1 MFECIRP
8 HLKLNYSCMD
18 QFCAKRSKMNI
29 EAVSNQ
35 QWYLAIYISGG
46 KNRENLFDWLH
57 DRRVTPWTP
66 LSLTQIRRADAPH
79 VFRKRIT
86 TVFPGYFFLKANFE
100 FQKIDMI
107 RSHSAFCDFVKFGS
121 KISPVN
127 TKLVEALMKKY
138 PDPTHHPAAR
148 AELEAASDIWL
159 TKSQYRRL
167 TQIDKIEHPVSRT
180 AMLFEMITH
189 ADTWGF

>member
-1 MFECIRP
+1 
-8 HLKLNYSCMD
+8 MD

-29 EAVSNQ
+29 EAVRNQ

-46 KNRENLFDWLH
+46 KNREKLFDWLH

-107 RSHSAFCDFVKFGS
+107 RSHSAFGDFVKFGS

-167 TQIDKIEHPVSRT
+167 TQIDKIDHPVSRT